1 MRNLR
6 AAVLVLVAFVA
17 TAATADAAQRYVSPT
32 GTGGGCTV
40 GTPCSIATGI
50 SSAATSDE

>member
-50 SSAATSDE
+50 NSAATSDE